1 MHNPPMDVT
10 ATPNLISF
18 RRLCRSEID
27 HQQSTNT
34 GQCAIGMGGQFEFS
48 GNITIRQNVV
58 NSPLSIPM
66 CFWSIRDKN
75 FRSKRFEL
83 TFQRGRQLIMI
94 SPKVEHVP
102 VRHPITCE
110 VDGKTYS
117 GKYWV
122 AGKILIVATGL
133 GGKSNLCRNIP
144 AEGQARQLLLE
155 LAKEGKA

>member
-1 MHNPPMDVT
+1 MVNAQSARVV
-10 ATPNLISF
+10 NL
-18 RRLCRSEID
+18 
-27 HQQSTNT
+27 
-34 GQCAIGMGGQFEFS
+34 GAVA

-83 TFQRGRQLIMI
+83 TFQRVRQLIMI
-94 SPKVEHVP
+94 SPKVEHMP

-122 AGKILIVATGL
+122 AGKILIV
-133 GGKSNLCRNIP
+133 GKRPGIP
-144 AEGQARQLLLE
+144 Y
-155 LAKEGKA
+155 

>member
-1 MHNPPMDVT
+1 MQFNQ
-10 ATPNLISF
+10 LGG
-18 RRLCRSEID
+18 LCRSAID
-27 HQQSTNT
+27 HHRHSTDA
-34 GQCAIGMGGQFEFS
+34 GQCAIGTVVNSGAVA

-83 TFQRGRQLIMI
+83 TFQRVRQLIMI

-110 VDGKTYS
+110 VDGRTYS

-133 GGKSNLCRNIP
+133 GGKSNLCRKIP
-144 AEGQARQLLLE
+144 EEIQARQLLLE
-155 LAKEGKA
+155 LAMEGKA